1 MKSLVE
7 SLFDKDLVE
16 RDLPVDDTTV
26 LSYINE
32 KYDDIAKH
40 GVHVE
45 VDTLPGPPGHTYII
59 HFESSTLPYRDNVMY
74 EVYDMKISV
83 TLYEHRVEIE
93 LYCVYGLNK
102 GLIWSIKRVDIWGSG
117 ENRHVNEL
125 KIEPYVYD
133 KNKQNPNELYKIIDS
148 YFEIFEKLNNYRL
161 FDGSDDVADLSNGQL
176 INKVYDKVKKI
187 WPKDAPK
194 LKR

>member
-1 MKSLVE
+1 MKTLKE

-16 RDLPVDDTTV
+16 RDLPVDDATI
-26 LSYINE
+26 LSYINGKIE
-32 KYDDIAKH
+32 DAAKR

-45 VDTLPGPPGHTYII
+45 VDAHPGNAYII
-59 HFESSTLPYRDNVMY
+59 HFESPALPYRDNVMY
-74 EVYDMKISV
+74 EAYDMKIV
-83 TLYEHRVEIE
+83 VHLHKHYIVEIE
-93 LYCVYGLNK
+93 PYYVYAINK
-102 GLIWSIKRVDIWGSG
+102 GIEWSMKRIDIWGPG
-117 ENRHVNEL
+117 ENRHVNDL
-125 KIEPYVYD
+125 RIEPYTYD

-161 FDGSDDVADLSNGQL
+161 FDRSDDVVNLNNGQL
-176 INKVYDKVKKI
+176 INKVYDKLKKI